1 MTIELAHTPL
11 PSLRTHHRS
20 SRRHARLRVAVAA
33 AVVGFAALV
42 VLFYVASYHAFIP
55 NSDGATVVLEGQSMS
70 TGNLLLHHWALSLDS
85 FWTVDAP
92 FYMVAVLMAGVRPL
106 LLHLVPAVIAAL
118 VVVTGS
124 LLARQ
129 GRRGLPGIAAVA
141 TVVAL
146 LGLPSHVL
154 SVFFLQGPLHV
165 GTVLWCLLAFA
176 GLRRGRLGWGWVA
189 AVVLFAASALG
200 DFQMVALGMIPALIG
215 GVLAMARARHWR
227 RGITTAMA
235 PVVGFVLAAL
245 VRVVANALGTFTV
258 ARPNPI
264 APPSQILPN
273 VGRVATWGAH
283 LLGLGGGVFGSGG
296 LPAPLAA
303 VHALGIVAV
312 VGGVSWAAIG
322 LVRGVRPGHPL
333 PIDPTER
340 WRLDDLLVL
349 AFLADLVVFVVF
361 TTGNDANYSRYLTA
375 GVVFGSILA
384 GRALGQMLETVR
396 IIVDPA
402 GHLASWVSGCWLRS
416 PPGSLSTSRLRCQMP
431 PTQHSAS
438 SSNLIIWT
446 VASVT
451 TGAPRSPRW
460 QRADRS
466 RYGPWSLIPATASC
480 AMSASRAPLGMRGS
494 HFSSLSTT
502 PPCPGGASRR
512 LPRRQHSAR
521 FSTPMRSVRTAS
533 SCGVIGCRS
542 RPMPAFDCVM
552 LLPSAQ

>member
-1 MTIELAHTPL
+1 M
-11 PSLRTHHRS
+11 
-20 SRRHARLRVAVAA
+20 
-33 AVVGFAALV
+33 VGFAALV

-215 GVLAMARARHWR
+215 GVLAMARARNWR

-235 PVVGFVLAAL
+235 PVVGFVLAAV

-258 ARPNPI
+258 ARPNPM

-273 VGRVATWGAH
+273 IGRVATWGAH

-296 LPAPLAA
+296 SPAPLAA
-303 VHALGIVAV
+303 VHALGVVVV

-333 PIDPTER
+333 PIDPTEQ

-349 AFLADLVVFVVF
+349 AFVADLVVFVVF

-384 GRALGQMLETVR
+384 GRALGHLLETAKSSWIRRAIGVLGLGVLAAFATGIGFNLTSAVPTAPYEALGQFLESHHLDRGIGDYWSASITTVATSGSVAVR
-396 IIVDPA
+396 PVVADPA
-402 GHLASWVSGCWLRS
+402 NRLVRYERQSTATWYEGQSFQFLVYDTALPWGGVS
-416 PPGSLSTSRLRCQMP
+416 STSAAATFGPVFHTYDVGTYRVLVWGHRLSV
-431 PTQHSAS
+431 SA
-438 SSNLIIWT
+438 N
-446 VASVT
+446 
-451 TGAPRSPRW
+451 
-460 QRADRS
+460 
-466 RYGPWSLIPATASC
+466 
-480 AMSASRAPLGMRGS
+480 
-494 HFSSLSTT
+494 
-502 PPCPGGASRR
+502 
-512 LPRRQHSAR
+512 AR
-521 FSTPMRSVRTAS
+521 M
-533 SCGVIGCRS
+533 
-542 RPMPAFDCVM
+542 
-552 LLPSAQ
+552 